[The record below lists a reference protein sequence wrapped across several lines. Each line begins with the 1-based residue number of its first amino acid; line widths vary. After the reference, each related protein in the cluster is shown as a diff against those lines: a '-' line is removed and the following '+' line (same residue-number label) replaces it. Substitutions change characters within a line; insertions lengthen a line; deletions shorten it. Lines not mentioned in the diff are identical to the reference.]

1 MKKLISFLLAGIMVL
16 SLAACGG
23 GEAETTTKPK
33 GKTNNAIAELEKKY
47 SGLTT
52 DKLKWEYDASTQT
65 ITISGEGAMRDYLKE
80 APEWDKYNSEVKHAV
95 IADGVSSVGAG
106 AFYSFSVLAD
116 VKLAD
121 SVEFI
126 GDGAFDYCT
135 GLWTVNFPA
144 NLKYTGKRAFYNN
157 VLHSDN
163 GFVFPEGMLY
173 IGEEAFHS
181 AFKESYVSI
190 PASLTVIETDAFDN
204 MFVDEFRVNQENSA
218 YTSDNGILYD
228 KNMTTLINYPAGKT
242 DSVYEIPETVTTIL
256 TGAIEVTNTLEK
268 IVIPAGVTK
277 IGEGAFFWNYALK
290 NIEVNENNKNYT
302 VVDGVLFTKDGKNLI
317 CYPGALEKTEYTI
330 PEGCEKIGNYAMSQA
345 SNLIALHTN
354 AELTQI
360 GDYGLYGCQNLNRID
375 FPKCLKKIGVY
386 ATGACGALEKINY
399 AGSEALWKNVEIEK
413 YNDLLTNGSV
423 AMVYAE

>member
-1 MKKLISFLLAGIMVL
+1 MGKGSEI
-16 SLAACGG
+16 
-23 GEAETTTKPK
+23 ETTTKPK

-65 ITISGEGAMRDYLKE
+65 ITISGEGTMRDYLDE

-126 GDGAFDYCT
+126 GDSAFDYCT

-190 PASLTVIETDAFDN
+190 PSSLTVIETNAFDN

-242 DSVYEIPETVTTIL
+242 DGVYEIPETVTTIL
-256 TGAIEVTNTLEK
+256 TGANEVTNTLEK
-268 IVIPAGVTK
+268 IAIPAGVTK
-277 IGEGAFFWNYALK
+277 IEEGAFFWNYALK
-290 NIEVNENNKNYT
+290 NIEVNENNKNYM

-317 CYPGALEKTEYTI
+317 CYPAALEKTEYTI

-360 GDYGLYGCQNLNRID
+360 GDSGLYCCQNLNQID
-375 FPKCLKKIGVY
+375 FPKSLKKIGVY
-386 ATGACGALEKINY
+386 AAGACDALEKINY
-399 AGSEALWKNVEIEK
+399 AGSEDLWKSVEIGK
-413 YNDLLTNGSV
+413 YNELLTNGSV
-423 AMVYAE
+423 AIVYAE